1 MPRFMPNI
9 TFLAHCQTCNTDV
22 SVLPLQNRYDLLIAL
37 QNRREVRVMHVVR
50 ERDHIW
56 SLNSEDTISLSN
68 AITQG
73 LV

>member
-9 TFLAHCQTCNTDV
+9 TFLAHCQTCNTAV
-22 SVLPLQNRYDLLIAL
+22 SVLPLQNRHDLLIAL
-37 QNRREVRVMHVVR
+37 QNMRKIRVMHVVM
-50 ERDHIW
+50 ETDHIW
-56 SLNSEDTISLSN
+56 SLNSEDTIALTN